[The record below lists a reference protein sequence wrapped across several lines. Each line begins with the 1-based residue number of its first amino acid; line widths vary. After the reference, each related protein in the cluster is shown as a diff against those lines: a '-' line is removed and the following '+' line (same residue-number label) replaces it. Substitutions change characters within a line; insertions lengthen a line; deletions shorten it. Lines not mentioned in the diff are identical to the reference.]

1 MRQLLFS
8 LCLFHRGSQLVVLCC
23 CKNEATVQI
32 LSRSSVFHVSW
43 SRKQVCTQK
52 SMVHM
57 AFTVVGIPFA
67 RSLLVWYGMVLPMYS
82 TPSPDVTC
90 VGINRKFCGRDF
102 LEPASRIRR
111 ECHSAEAQQPTQKTY
126 RESAWIKCW
135 LDKMPW
141 DWNRVWAKVFTINQL
156 LCVALK
162 LSFLIH
168 SDIVVITTMKT
179 TFLFHL
185 LLCLF
190 ATATAKSDGVSGD
203 AKPHASLI
211 WCYYLFW

>member
-1 MRQLLFS
+1 MKRQFKFFHARQFS
-8 LCLFHRGSQLVVLCC
+8 MSPEVVSKYSEEYGTYGFHCC
-23 CKNEATVQI
+23 WY
-32 LSRSSVFHVSW
+32 SFR
-43 SRKQVCTQK
+43 TQ
-52 SMVHM
+52 SY
-57 AFTVVGIPFA
+57 GITT
-67 RSLLVWYGMVLPMYS
+67 YS

-111 ECHSAEAQQPTQKTY
+111 ECHIAEAQQPTQKTY